1 MNTLKTIAIKL
12 IGYRQ
17 KLLWY
22 SQYRACKK
30 QGLFYSDTKNIVW
43 GDLGKSLIVAPHA
56 DDEWIGCYSVLM
68 NTKSPDVFYCRFYGN
83 DYSELNKTTRDSEIL
98 ECAKQNRYN
107 IIRSNIND
115 RESSLR
121 DVLARGY
128 NSIFVPSPFDWHPE
142 HRATFKMVYELLQ
155 LEVQLPSIYVYQIS
169 IPQRN
174 YQNLFVSE
182 LNFEDQ
188 KKKWLSFER
197 IYKSQVMPVYRYKLQ
212 ERLNVANTD
221 YYAAEIFAKPSRG
234 ELLNDYALAC
244 EANNDLLDSY
254 RLSINNIG
262 IIRTI
267 SLKAKV

>member
-1 MNTLKTIAIKL
+1 MKTLKKLAIKL

-22 SQYRACKK
+22 SQYRTCKK
-30 QGLFYSDTKNIVW
+30 QGLIYSDTEDIVW
-43 GDLGKSLIVAPHA
+43 ENLGKTLIVAPHA

-83 DYSELNKTTRDSEIL
+83 DYSEFNKTTRDTEIL

-107 IIRSNIND
+107 IIQSNIND
-115 RESSLR
+115 RMSSLR
-121 DVLARGY
+121 DILSRGY
-128 NSIFVPSPFDWHPE
+128 DCIFVPSPFDWHPE
-142 HRATFKMVYELLQ
+142 HRATFKMVYEVLQ
-155 LEVQLPSIYVYQIS
+155 LDVQLPSIYIYQIS

-174 YQNLFVSE
+174 YQDLFLSKLSHE
-182 LNFEDQ
+182 NQ
-188 KKKWLSFER
+188 KKKWLSFEKF
-197 IYKSQVMPVYRYKLQ
+197 YKSQTMPVYRYKLQ
-212 ERLNVANTD
+212 ERLNAANSD
-221 YYAAEIFAKPSRG
+221 YYAAELFARPSRI

-244 EANNDLLDSY
+244 ETNNDLLDSY